1 MHADLDHLAFLMG
14 TWRGAGR
21 GGYATIDPFDYGEEM
36 TFTFHGEPWLAYEQ
50 RAWSADDETILHM
63 ERGFVRPAPG
73 GGVEL
78 VLAHPI
84 GVVEVAHGSVA
95 GGTIEVATTPGSV
108 GRSQTGLDVI
118 GLIRRYTVSGDVMGY
133 RIDMATEIK
142 PMAVH
147 LTAELR
153 RVT

>member
-1 MHADLDHLAFLMG
+1 MHPDLEHLTFLVG
-14 TWRGAGR
+14 TWRGTGR
-21 GGYATIDPFDYGEEM
+21 GEYATIDAFDYGEEM
-36 TFTFHGEPWLAYEQ
+36 TFSFHGEPWLAYEQ
-50 RAWSADDETILHM
+50 RAWSAGDETVLHM

-73 GGVEL
+73 GAVEL

-84 GVVEVAHGSVA
+84 GVVEVAHGSVS
-95 GGTIEVATTPGSV
+95 GGVLEVATAAGSV
-108 GRSQTGLDVI
+108 GRSHTGLAVI
-118 GLIRRYTVSGDVMGY
+118 GLVRRYRVSGDAMGY
-133 RIDMATEIK
+133 RIDMATETT